1 METGKS
7 KRHFNRNTT
16 GESVRDARGPGCAT
30 LPSTSRPTAAGNS
43 PPRGLVARR
52 PGFGTDTSAAPGVG
66 GSFLPRSRSIP
77 GPVQRMP
84 LGPAH
89 SQSSKRL
96 LCEHPWEWGKGG
108 WFGQARATDLNQSK
122 GTCQLR
128 GDGDSSQGSGLCAS
142 PHGPLGRPAFTHS
155 LSLSPGKVL
164 PHFCRPASACNSFS
178 LLSRSHL
185 LQEALACPERR
196 ALAPSRPARP
206 PLMAAPTAHRTCP
219 THTPHTRVT
228 EARISKPP
236 EVQTP
241 NSEEALTSQ

>member
-30 LPSTSRPTAAGNS
+30 LPSMSRPMAAGNS

-108 WFGQARATDLNQSK
+108 WLGQARATDLNQSK

-128 GDGDSSQGSGLCAS
+128 SDGDSSQGSGLCAS
-142 PHGPLGRPAFTHS
+142 APLLPTAVRPPCLHT
-155 LSLSPGKVL
+155 LSVSFPGKSAPPLLSPSQRLQLLL
-164 PHFCRPASACNSFS
+164 PSKQKPPSPGGSRLPGEKGPCPA
-178 LLSRSHL
+178 
-185 LQEALACPERR
+185 
-196 ALAPSRPARP
+196 
-206 PLMAAPTAHRTCP
+206 RTCP
-219 THTPHTRVT
+219 ATAHGGTHGTPHL
-228 EARISKPP
+228 
-236 EVQTP
+236 P
-241 NSEEALTSQ
+241 NAHAPHTCDRGADF